1 MCEGRHGLINF
12 TLPHRK
18 WLYWEKILRF
28 SRKFVKFVCTTDS
41 LGYTIPSIFFR
52 NSGLLIYQC
61 QQLLPSCTWPCLLL
75 LLGDYSKLGVAE
87 KRRMWIDGTTKSWSV
102 VRDRITKCIYGGT
115 GGDRDLLD
123 WIQLMV
129 VYWKVHKNS
138 CMCIHLHWHVCILV
152 FDSFL
157 LNIPLGPVISFS
169 SSGVSMCL
177 LNGGARQGLS
187 VISTTLNL
195 ISVWY
200 IWPSWAL
207 SCSW

>member
-1 MCEGRHGLINF
+1 MQLQGNKVQRRCGTCKIEKPDSNGESSIYSDMERWLWSTRSTVNINSAHQEIKDRMCEGRHGLINF

-87 KRRMWIDGTTKSWSV
+87 KRRMWIDGTTKSWSSWWWSIE
-102 VRDRITKCIYGGT
+102 R
-115 GGDRDLLD
+115 
-123 WIQLMV
+123 
-129 VYWKVHKNS
+129 
-138 CMCIHLHWHVCILV
+138 
-152 FDSFL
+152 
-157 LNIPLGPVISFS
+157 
-169 SSGVSMCL
+169 
-177 LNGGARQGLS
+177 
-187 VISTTLNL
+187 
-195 ISVWY
+195 Y
-200 IWPSWAL
+200 I
-207 SCSW
+207 